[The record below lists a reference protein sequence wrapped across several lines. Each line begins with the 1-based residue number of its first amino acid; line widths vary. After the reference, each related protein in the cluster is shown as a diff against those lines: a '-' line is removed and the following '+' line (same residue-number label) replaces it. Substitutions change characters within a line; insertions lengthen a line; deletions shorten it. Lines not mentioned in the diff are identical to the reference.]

1 MPSSLRDIACKA
13 VDDERP
19 RTTRLCKKCE
29 DRESDVVKNSDGRM
43 VRRWQEYYLFVV
55 MACRAMMM
63 MMMFVCLVW
72 FHYPSAAKNEDINED
87 ITLPFAILESTLII
101 I

>member
-1 MPSSLRDIACKA
+1 MMTVPSSLRDIACKA

-63 MMMFVCLVW
+63 GGCVFSLV
-72 FHYPSAAKNEDINED
+72 SLSECGI
-87 ITLPFAILESTLII
+87 
-101 I
+101 

>member
-1 MPSSLRDIACKA
+1 MPSLLRDIACKA

-29 DRESDVVKNSDGRM
+29 DRERDVVKNSDGRM

-55 MACRAMMM
+55 MACRDMHDDD
-63 MMMFVCLVW
+63 VCCVRCVFSLV
-72 FHYPSAAKNEDINED
+72 SLSECRQK
-87 ITLPFAILESTLII
+87 
-101 I
+101 